1 MEAFMDENELSQ
13 SVALLLQHSAGIIKK
28 YDERYRQTGLKYNIF
43 KIARISEKEVIMCR
57 VIADL
62 LNPKGSHYKGDLYL
76 KSFLDVVSPKKGVV
90 SAKIDSLKKL
100 NTAKAKV
107 ITEYSTDAKRRI
119 DIVISD
125 DNVFIPIEA
134 KIWAG
139 EQKDQVKDYA
149 EYSRKKNKSENVP
162 VLFLTLDG
170 KDSETAKKDE
180 YVSISFK
187 EDIVSWLEQCLNKT
201 ETEKTPPIHEVI
213 KQLLSA
219 IKSILGETED
229 NKMNKEITEIISQ
242 SKETLLAAAAI
253 KTAVE
258 GLDGKTKEI
267 FSDGIYKAVC
277 EALPNAKWLPNEE
290 GWDSIFIPIR
300 HDDYSLWINYDWKLI
315 QLAIENK
322 KDAHSPEAE
331 KLVDKMSELF
341 GGENEKGA
349 SDVWTNYRVRFPGLE
364 GSDDVDYLYDLY
376 LQYAKKGDEVAKRI
390 IEIVNELEKV

>member
-1 MEAFMDENELSQ
+1 MDIQ
-13 SVALLLQHSAGIIKK
+13 A
-28 YDERYRQTGLKYNIF
+28 
-43 KIARISEKEVIMCR
+43 
-57 VIADL
+57 
-62 LNPKGSHYKGDLYL
+62 
-76 KSFLDVVSPKKGVV
+76 
-90 SAKIDSLKKL
+90 KL

-107 ITEYSTDAKRRI
+107 ITEYSTDAQRRI

-125 DNVFIPIEA
+125 GNVFIPVEV

-149 EYSRKKNKSENVP
+149 EYSHKKNKNENVP

-170 KDSETAKKDE
+170 KDSETAQKDK

-187 EDIVSWLEQCLNKT
+187 EDIVSWLERCLKET
-201 ETEKTPPIHEVI
+201 ETENTPPIHEVI

-229 NKMNKEITEIISQ
+229 NEMNKDITEIISQ

-258 GLDGKTKEI
+258 GLDGKTRELFLGGILEAVKK
-267 FSDGIYKAVC
+267 SLNNAVGLDSGDGWNAIY
-277 EALPNAKWLPNEE
+277 
-290 GWDSIFIPIR
+290 IPIR

-315 QLAIENK
+315 QLAFENK
-322 KDAHSPEAE
+322 KDARSPEAE
-331 KLVDKMSELF
+331 QLVKKMSELF
-341 GGENEKGA
+341 GGENEKEA
-349 SDVWTNYRVRFPGLE
+349 SAVWTTYRARFPGLE
-364 GSDDVDYLYDLY
+364 GSDDVNYLYDLY
-376 LQYAKKGDEVAKRI
+376 LLYSKKGDEVAKRI